1 MQETQRPLRP
11 RQNGNRL
18 IKSGCA
24 FGEKKGWWVGEK
36 EAAARCVLDSSP
48 TWRRGRRREER
59 GERDVL
65 QVTSPFLIRRQGSNL
80 PSYLTTGRAVN
91 NENEIPR

>member
-1 MQETQRPLRP
+1 MQETQRPVRP

-36 EAAARCVLDSSP
+36 EAAARCVLDSSHLAS
-48 TWRRGRRREER
+48 RSKEGGKR
-59 GERDVL
+59 
-65 QVTSPFLIRRQGSNL
+65 
-80 PSYLTTGRAVN
+80 
-91 NENEIPR
+91 